1 MSYIV
6 EIQERNGGPWVANG
20 VRFSTLEEA
29 EFAKDD
35 LAGRWFAP
43 HAFRTVEDA
52 RPANYTWRDGEA
64 WPIPGTMA
72 DNAQRPS
79 EVGTIPGATL

>member
-6 EIQERNGGPWVANG
+6 EVQERNGGPWVANG
-20 VRFSTLEEA
+20 VRFATVEEA

-43 HAFRTVEDA
+43 HAFRTTESDK
-52 RPANYTWRDGEA
+52 PANYVWSDGESRR
-64 WPIPGTMA
+64 IEGTLQSDLELHRA
-72 DNAQRPS
+72 LGSNS
-79 EVGTIPGATL
+79 

>member
-6 EIQERNGGPWVANG
+6 EIQERQGGPWVANG
-20 VRFSTLEEA
+20 VRFATLEEA

-43 HAFRTVEDA
+43 HAFRTGESVE
-52 RPANYTWRDGEA
+52 PANYAFVPELGGAMPLAEVIEESD
-64 WPIPGTMA
+64 
-72 DNAQRPS
+72 
-79 EVGTIPGATL
+79 VGTIPGATL